1 MIYLNVNKYIYT
13 MSIDVTYTNVCDSL
27 LDYI

>member
-1 MIYLNVNKYIYT
+1 MLYINVNKYIYT
-13 MSIDVTYTNVCDSL
+13 MSIELTYTNVCDSL